1 MSRSLDAAS
10 SQPTDKQQSSN
21 SSTKTLVTDHD
32 LLTRVNDAEEAQ
44 TALVSELMMVRAEAT
59 VARQKMVRTCGLL
72 LGLAER
78 CCQLDDTSAQ
88 EARLMGLLHESA
100 IRGSTQLQVD
110 EQQAG
115 TS

>member
-59 VARQKMVRTCGLL
+59 VARQKMVRTCGLV
-72 LGLAER
+72 LGWLRGA
-78 CCQLDDTSAQ
+78 DVVSW
-88 EARLMGLLHESA
+88 MIHLHK
-100 IRGSTQLQVD
+100 RQG
-110 EQQAG
+110 
-115 TS
+115 